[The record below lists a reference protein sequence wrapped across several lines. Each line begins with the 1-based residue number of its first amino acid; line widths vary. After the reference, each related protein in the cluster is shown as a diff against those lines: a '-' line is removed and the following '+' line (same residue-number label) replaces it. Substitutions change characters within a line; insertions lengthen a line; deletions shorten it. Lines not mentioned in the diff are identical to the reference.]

1 MVSWFSPARVA
12 FSFVF
17 FPRSTWFMC
26 MYVCVFSF
34 AMQRWIFVHSHVLRN
49 SVKRSVCCFSVHFLL
64 CFLHSLFGSHSIP
77 KIYVLMLF
85 DMCVDS
91 ASIRVLVPM
100 FTWKRIRKIC
110 DRKFIWLRS
119 GHYYDHN
126 GCERASGRVKRRANH
141 HEKWA
146 SNFRYFCE
154 KYLFI
159 FADVSVLSFFTVS
172 FWLCCCCSIV
182 SLFRFDPI
190 SVGRFVFI
198 LHPLALSLSFFRVYF
213 YRNWNIYFLLYSVF
227 GLINCANSRT
237 EKNIPDRI
245 KGSFEWFQ
253 LIIVLFLFEFYYI
266 AAENETRFFGK
277 SNSLKKSTQTYK
289 KQTNE
294 WRQSTQFLCYFS
306 FQNRFELLNWA
317 DKMPPNGNSGIIQ
330 FITRGKKCLQNAV
343 SKMRSQLS
351 FCWPANMFQLNFTS
365 AQRQRAL

>member
-237 EKNIPDRI
+237 EKKYTRPYKREFRMISVDYC
-245 KGSFEWFQ
+245 SFPFR
-253 LIIVLFLFEFYYI
+253 VLLYCCWKWDQVFREIEQFEKKHTDIQKTNKRMKTINPIFMLF
-266 AAENETRFFGK
+266 
-277 SNSLKKSTQTYK
+277 
-289 KQTNE
+289 
-294 WRQSTQFLCYFS
+294 
-306 FQNRFELLNWA
+306 
-317 DKMPPNGNSGIIQ
+317 
-330 FITRGKKCLQNAV
+330 FI
-343 SKMRSQLS
+343 SK
-351 FCWPANMFQLNFTS
+351 
-365 AQRQRAL
+365 

>member
-1 MVSWFSPARVA
+1 MSFETQWSVRFVA
-12 FSFVF
+12 FPYTFCSVF
-17 FPRSTWFMC
+17 FIR
-26 MYVCVFSF
+26 
-34 AMQRWIFVHSHVLRN
+34 
-49 SVKRSVCCFSVHFLL
+49 FSVLIRYRKSMFW
-64 CFLHSLFGSHSIP
+64 CCSI
-77 KIYVLMLF
+77 
-85 DMCVDS
+85 CVDS

-237 EKNIPDRI
+237 EK
-245 KGSFEWFQ
+245 K
-253 LIIVLFLFEFYYI
+253 
-266 AAENETRFFGK
+266 
-277 SNSLKKSTQTYK
+277 TYP
-289 KQTNE
+289 T
-294 WRQSTQFLCYFS
+294 
-306 FQNRFELLNWA
+306 
-317 DKMPPNGNSGIIQ
+317 
-330 FITRGKKCLQNAV
+330 V
-343 SKMRSQLS
+343 
-351 FCWPANMFQLNFTS
+351 
-365 AQRQRAL
+365 